1 MNTNPNSSPVAFFAA
16 EMKRLRGMA
25 GMTQEQLANDAGYA
39 SATVAAIETC
49 RLLPSEDFARCVD
62 KSLGADGHFKRLQGL
77 VEQTSVLPWFRD
89 LVETERTAVSI
100 QTYESYLVPGLL
112 QTEEYAR
119 HAVSATRPM
128 LSEDEI
134 ARAVTLRMTR
144 QEILRRDEPPR
155 LWAIIDESVLRR
167 EVGGKD
173 AMRAQAERLL
183 EVGQWPHVAI
193 QVVPDVNG
201 AACAYGKDFMIL
213 TFHGS
218 GKRPR
223 PPMAYLEDMRTARY
237 VREQDEVG
245 AYSTTFDYLRSNALD
260 DLRSADLIRGYR
272 NDRYV

>member
-16 EMKRLRGMA
+16 EMKRLRGIA

-39 SATVAAIETC
+39 PATIAAIETC
-49 RLLPSEDFARCVD
+49 RLLPSEDFARGID
-62 KSLGADGHFKRLQGL
+62 KSLGTDGHFERLQGL

-119 HAVSATRPM
+119 HAVSASRPM
-128 LSEDEI
+128 LSEDAI
-134 ARAVTLRMTR
+134 QRAVTLRMTR
-144 QEILRRDEPPR
+144 QEILRQDDPPR
-155 LWAIIDESVLRR
+155 LWAIIDESVLHR
-167 EVGGKD
+167 EVGSKD
-173 AMRAQAERLL
+173 VMKAQCERLL

-201 AACAYGKDFMIL
+201 AVCAYGKDFMIL
-213 TFHGS
+213 TFNGS

-223 PPMAYLEDMRTARY
+223 APMAYLEDMRTARY
-237 VREQDEVG
+237 AREQDEVG
-245 AYSTTFDYLRSNALD
+245 GYSMTFDYLRSNAFD